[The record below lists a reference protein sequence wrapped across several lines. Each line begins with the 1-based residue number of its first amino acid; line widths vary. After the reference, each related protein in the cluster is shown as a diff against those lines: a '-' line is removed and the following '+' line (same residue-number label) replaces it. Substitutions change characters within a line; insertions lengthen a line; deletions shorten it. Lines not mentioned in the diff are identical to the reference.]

1 MKLEK
6 KDGRFRIRISER
18 KKKLLEYVSVKN
30 NLSMSRYIELMIDK
44 LILNTE
50 IQIKN
55 GELTYEDI
63 EKEIEKIRE
72 TKERLRSLVPNY
84 RKNK

>member
-6 KDGRFRIRISER
+6 KDGRLLIRISER
-18 KKKLLEYVSVKN
+18 KKKLLEYVSLKN

-63 EKEIEKIRE
+63 EKYCDNLVQLK
-72 TKERLRSLVPNY
+72 RLF
-84 RKNK
+84 KK